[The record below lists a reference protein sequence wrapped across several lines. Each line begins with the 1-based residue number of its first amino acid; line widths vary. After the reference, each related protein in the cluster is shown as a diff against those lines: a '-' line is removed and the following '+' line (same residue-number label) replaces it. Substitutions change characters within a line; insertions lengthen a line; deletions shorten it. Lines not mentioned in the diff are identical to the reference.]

1 MLGRWLEVKVASLGC
16 VSLLQTSDQNTSPSP
31 PPPAKHPPCY
41 LLCSQSGSRTGTP
54 AHKILSVLCNHT
66 GPEDTDTGD
75 YCFLELVVSVCNIQI
90 IPTWLMMTNNN
101 PTNNQPVLTLIVLCC
116 VLYDIVEVDNDNYS
130 CCNYT
135 LFEIGLHNNSPSEAL
150 THSNLILSFIDYSLF
165 MCLF

>member
-1 MLGRWLEVKVASLGC
+1 MVGSESGQSPVCLTAADLRPKYLPLPSSSSK
-16 VSLLQTSDQNTSPSP
+16 TSP
-31 PPPAKHPPCY
+31 
-41 LLCSQSGSRTGTP
+41 LLSVMFAVRVQGWASQ
-54 AHKILSVLCNHT
+54 ILSVLCNHT
-66 GPEDTDTGD
+66 GPEEEDTDGD

-116 VLYDIVEVDNDNYS
+116 VQYDNVEVDNDNYS

-150 THSNLILSFIDYSLF
+150 THSNLVFCFMDYSLF